1 MLELEGFP
9 TSWTE
14 QTIVSI
20 LKSGDPIIL
29 SNYRTI
35 MIGHC
40 LANYMARPWSHTSV
54 YGHKEMAPT
63 QPDWQLL
70 LGVH

>member
-1 MLELEGFP
+1 
-9 TSWTE
+9 
-14 QTIVSI
+14 
-20 LKSGDPIIL
+20 
-29 SNYRTI
+29 